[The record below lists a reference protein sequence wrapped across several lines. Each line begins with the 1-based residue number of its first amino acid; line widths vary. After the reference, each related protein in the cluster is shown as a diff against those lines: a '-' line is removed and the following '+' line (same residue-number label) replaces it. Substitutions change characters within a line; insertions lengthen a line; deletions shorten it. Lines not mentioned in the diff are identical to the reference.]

1 MELSSMMT
9 ERTYETLVVQRRQIP
24 VARVEFLVSSQ
35 ELHGGC
41 QQGEGADLDA
51 LWLRRV
57 AKERW

>member
-1 MELSSMMT
+1 MMT